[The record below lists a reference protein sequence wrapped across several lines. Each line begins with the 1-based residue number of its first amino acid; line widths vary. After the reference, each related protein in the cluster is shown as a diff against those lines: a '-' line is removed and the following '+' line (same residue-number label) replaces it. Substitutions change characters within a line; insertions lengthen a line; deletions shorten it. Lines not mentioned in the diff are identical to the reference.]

1 MEVVEDVAD
10 DDADVRG
17 QVVDE
22 ETKSDLSKGRAVDFR
37 PEWSKAKITKGKK
50 IPTMNLWI

>member
-17 QVVDE
+17 QVVDKE
-22 ETKSDLSKGRAVDFR
+22 AKGDLSKSRTIDLR
-37 PEWSKAKITKGKK
+37 PECSKAKMTRGKK
-50 IPTMNLWI
+50 